1 MEGKSG
7 RVDWKILLICGLGIG
22 FMIFALYDALELV
35 EFVSFF
41 VGLGLILHSIHLTIR
56 KATSQGKNG

>member
-56 KATSQGKNG
+56 